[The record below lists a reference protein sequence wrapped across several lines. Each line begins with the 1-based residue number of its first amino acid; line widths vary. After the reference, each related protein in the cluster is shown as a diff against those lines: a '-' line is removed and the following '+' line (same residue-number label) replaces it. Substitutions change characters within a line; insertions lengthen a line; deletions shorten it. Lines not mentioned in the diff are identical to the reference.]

1 MYRFRTLLVCVSQ
14 PGSVKLAADS
24 DSYWGNAMIGMY
36 FGKRYDRLIIFIAPP
51 RYYESLAVVNKGT
64 RALQLIC

>member
-1 MYRFRTLLVCVSQ
+1 M
-14 PGSVKLAADS
+14 KLAVDS

-51 RYYESLAVVNKGT
+51 RYYALLAVVNKGT
-64 RALQLIC
+64 RPLQLIC